1 MRARLEAARVYFRAA
16 GVHDNGAQSFAF
28 FASFA
33 EYVFNPD
40 IRPREVKVVRPATLP
55 VARLS
60 RGEWRAYLGWQ
71 LVPEHFSRFVLDS
84 QNFIELWHRR
94 AGYLLGTGGSKFMPR
109 FSTLR
114 RTDQGRAYIPERA
127 AALKVGLDAAETTFG
142 FGPDDI
148 LVDLAITDEVTR
160 LTVRL
165 VRPALAGYEAAL
177 VLAFRPGEVLRLDGV
192 SQTLEPTSLVHF
204 NGGGKPVRE
213 MIWRGLTWQLPA
225 GAVLDYPIV
234 PHNSYTQDG
243 LPKPEDY
250 VGRISFP
257 LSVAEQVVAI
267 F

>member
-1 MRARLEAARVYFRAA
+1 
-16 GVHDNGAQSFAF
+16 
-28 FASFA
+28 
-33 EYVFNPD
+33 
-40 IRPREVKVVRPATLP
+40 
-55 VARLS
+55 
-60 RGEWRAYLGWQ
+60 
-71 LVPEHFSRFVLDS
+71 
-84 QNFIELWHRR
+84 
-94 AGYLLGTGGSKFMPR
+94 MPR

-127 AALKVGLDAAETTFG
+127 ASVKVSPETADVIFG

-148 LVDLAITDEVTR
+148 TVGLELAGEFCR

-165 VRPALAGYEAAL
+165 ARPTQAGFEAAL
-177 VLAFRPGEVLRLDGV
+177 MVAFRPGETLQLDGV
-192 SQTLEPTSLVHF
+192 SKTLEPTTLVHF

-213 MIWRGLTWQLPA
+213 MLWRGLTWRLPE

-257 LSVAEQVVAI
+257 VSVAGQVVEIA
-267 F
+267 